1 MNRQST
7 TVQGSHFH
15 FPNPILARLT
25 KRIGWELVRSTNA
38 GRCAPRSVHWDV
50 GLPSTC
56 PPVAFDFLVILSCF
70 ENSFLPYLSLRIA
83 PD

>member
-38 GRCAPRSVHWDV
+38 GSCSVRPARFIGTGLAKVRILLRQRPRGSNQT
-50 GLPSTC
+50 P
-56 PPVAFDFLVILSCF
+56 
-70 ENSFLPYLSLRIA
+70 
-83 PD
+83 

>member
-7 TVQGSHFH
+7 TVQGSNFH
-15 FPNPILARLT
+15 LPNPILARLT

-38 GRCAPRSVHWDV
+38 GSCSVCPVHWAV

-56 PPVAFDFLVILSCF
+56 PQLLW
-70 ENSFLPYLSLRIA
+70 LLTY
-83 PD
+83 